1 MSDLDQLKKIIPPDQ
16 ALANKALTRGLQQ
29 VKQIFSTDISS
40 LAPKLA
46 TLESVT
52 DLPLINNLTKPV
64 PDSVKNFFADTFG
77 TGTGPGN
84 TVTTD
89 DVIGIA
95 AGNTVSTALPA
106 VASALNEL
114 TDLGAFVPLTANGG
128 TPGSSTN
135 GVYTVMQYC
144 LAGAYTTSNE
154 VDPGPPPVIEYTVTI
169 PAPLPGQGTYGPSG
183 DLSQVI
189 SDAFDVLIP
198 LANSTINTVAS
209 TYSTTVESLNS
220 KYHATAN
227 QLALNVTN
235 CIKAD
240 IDIANLAL
248 DIANANLVS
257 NATSSVLN
265 FTTSLHDL
273 GLDVA
278 PGGTAEFL
286 ARVADANTLPGQAVV
301 ASMREGRNIQRLNE
315 VGILLDTQIPN
326 TPPVGDEGE

>member
-16 ALANKALTRGLQQ
+16 AVANKALTRGLQQ
-29 VKQIFSTDISS
+29 VKQIFSTDVSD

-52 DLPLINNLTKPV
+52 DLPLINDLTKPV
-64 PDSVKNFFADTFG
+64 PDSVKNFFSNTFG

-84 TVTTD
+84 TITTD

-106 VASALNEL
+106 VASALNDL

-128 TPGSSTN
+128 TPSSSTN
-135 GVYTVMQYC
+135 GIYTVMNYC
-144 LAGAYTTSNE
+144 LAGAYTSVT
-154 VDPGPPPVIEYTVTI
+154 PGPPDTYTITI
-169 PAPLPGQGTYGPSG
+169 PAPLPGQGTYGPDT
-183 DLSQVI
+183 DLSQAI

-198 LANSTINTVAS
+198 LANNTINSVAS
-209 TYSTTVESLNS
+209 SYSTTVSSLNS
-220 KYHATAN
+220 QYQATAD

-240 IDIANLAL
+240 IDIANLAF

-273 GLDVA
+273 GLDVT
-278 PGGTAEFL
+278 PGGTAGFL

-315 VGILLDTQIPN
+315 VGILLDTQIPA